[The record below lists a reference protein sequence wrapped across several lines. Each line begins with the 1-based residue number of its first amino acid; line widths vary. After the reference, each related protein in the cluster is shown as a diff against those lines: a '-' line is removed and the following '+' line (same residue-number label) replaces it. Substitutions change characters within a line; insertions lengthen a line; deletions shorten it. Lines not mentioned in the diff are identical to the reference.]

1 MEEIDDLR
9 VFWVLA
15 ESPCERVSNQSKPC
29 RGTKSCRKDRAKL
42 ARPFGSL
49 KRSISF
55 KWSPSLQVLTIT
67 FLGCGWVINSDKCLY
82 LKNHFFFLG
91 RPLNPA
97 ESGQME
103 RAFWGFNGWYRILY
117 SNRFVVVVVVFLFSP
132 PGLLPLPPQ
141 ENDRCLFIALLDNE
155 WKWLMG
161 KERVVALEK
170 EMLLTAVER
179 NTEKSRNNGLDINK
193 TKRVTLTYL
202 WKRSKIPRGTCS
214 RLPAS
219 WKQKQCMM
227 TDKWCLR
234 LF

>member
-1 MEEIDDLR
+1 M
-9 VFWVLA
+9 
-15 ESPCERVSNQSKPC
+15 SNQSKPC
-29 RGTKSCRKDRAKL
+29 RGTKSCRKDRAAL

-82 LKNHFFFLG
+82 LKHHFFSLG

-103 RAFWGFNGWYRILY
+103 RTFWGFNGGYGILY
-117 SNRFVVVVVVFLFSP
+117 SNRFVVALFFVFLPFFLFSP

-155 WKWLMG
+155 
-161 KERVVALEK
+161 
-170 EMLLTAVER
+170 
-179 NTEKSRNNGLDINK
+179 
-193 TKRVTLTYL
+193 
-202 WKRSKIPRGTCS
+202 
-214 RLPAS
+214 
-219 WKQKQCMM
+219 
-227 TDKWCLR
+227 
-234 LF
+234 